1 MLPTSVTI
9 GLLLLVTFIL
19 GYLIGHKKGMRE
31 GIELSEVFNKPTPP
45 PPPPK
50 EDTVT
55 ASSVPSLE
63 VSDQDRISVD
73 SYSVYRGGVIFRGG
87 LEIATIDDFPFEFDK
102 LYGVQELS
110 SDFEH
115 CRRLSRLWFEKFGV
129 DAGVALCNR
138 AYFVSK
144 SGLFWKGD
152 FILGRLGPQFEFEKL
167 SGSPEFYL
175 KPGPE
180 DVEICEKLSLA
191 WKAEFLP
198 PTAA

>member
-1 MLPTSVTI
+1 MLPTSVTL
-9 GLLLLVTFIL
+9 GLLLLVTFTL
-19 GYLIGHKKGMRE
+19 GYLIGHKKGLRE
-31 GIELSEVFNKPTPP
+31 GIKLREAFNKPP

-50 EDTVT
+50 EDTAT

-63 VSDQDRISVD
+63 VSDPDRIFVD
-73 SYSVYRGGVIFRGG
+73 KYSVYRGGVIFRGG
-87 LEIATIDDFPFEFDK
+87 LEIAIIDESSPFEFDK
-102 LYGVQELS
+102 LHGVQELS

-152 FILGRLGPQFEFEKL
+152 FILGRLGSQFEFEKL